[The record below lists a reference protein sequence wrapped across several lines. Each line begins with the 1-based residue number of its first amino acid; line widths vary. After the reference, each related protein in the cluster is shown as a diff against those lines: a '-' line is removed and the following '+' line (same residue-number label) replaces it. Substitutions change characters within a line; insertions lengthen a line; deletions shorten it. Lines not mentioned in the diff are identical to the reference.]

1 MPGGGQ
7 ILVQGFVEAL
17 VKKAIKA
24 LQPATRLRLPQGR
37 GIGGPVPS
45 LDPAVV
51 NEATDETYV
60 EEWTTALNAL
70 LLDPAYPLPS
80 DTSQSDALF
89 PILRRPA

>member
-1 MPGGGQ
+1 LPGGGQ

-24 LQPATRLRLPQGR
+24 LQPATRPLQGR

-45 LDPAVV
+45 IDPAVV